1 MVSKPRILLLGP
13 PGAGKTVIANKITEI
28 FEIPFVKVGA
38 ILRDIQPDNKNYQII
53 KDSMEKGELA
63 PNELVGEVVKESME
77 KVTDGFVLDGWGRQ
91 ISDLDVYYPDLDFV
105 IFLDCPKD
113 MCKERILN
121 RVVCR
126 IDNSIY
132 SFSDTVCSLCG
143 GNLEK
148 RSDDTD
154 ETFNNRWR
162 VFEEKTMKVV
172 DYFSEKGLLRKIDAS
187 KSIPEIVSQIKEA
200 IC

>member
-28 FEIPFVKVGA
+28 FEIPFVKAGA

-63 PNELVGEVVKESME
+63 PNELVGEVVKESMK

-91 ISDLDVYYPDLDFV
+91 ISDLDVYNPDLDFV

-154 ETFNNRWR
+154 ETFNNRWW
-162 VFEEKTMKVV
+162 
-172 DYFSEKGLLRKIDAS
+172 
-187 KSIPEIVSQIKEA
+187 VSWLGNNLSN
-200 IC
+200 